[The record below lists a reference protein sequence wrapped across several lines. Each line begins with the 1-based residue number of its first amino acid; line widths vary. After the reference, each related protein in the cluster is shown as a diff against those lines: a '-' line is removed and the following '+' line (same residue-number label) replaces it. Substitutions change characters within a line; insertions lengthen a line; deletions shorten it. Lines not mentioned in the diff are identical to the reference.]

1 MDQSPAIQTQGLI
14 KSYGRV
20 RALHGVDLE
29 IQRGEIF
36 GFLGPNGA
44 GKTTTIRCLLDLIR
58 PDSGKLRVLGIDPQS
73 NPVEVRK
80 RVGYLPGE
88 LQFDQNL
95 RVQSALRFLNKLKGR
110 SADWEHMHQLAERL
124 NLDLKPAIRNLS
136 KGNKQKV
143 GVIQAMMHKPELLM
157 LDEPT
162 FGLDPLVQQEVL
174 YMIREAQEAGATVFF
189 CSHILSEV
197 QEISDRVGIIRNGVV
212 VEVAQTKS
220 LINRSIRRVR
230 VRFKEEVNIES
241 LEALPGVEILGRDD
255 STALMLQVSG
265 EMDILIK
272 TLAAYPVIDL
282 ESQFPTLEEIFLAYY
297 QDDQDI

>member
-1 MDQSPAIQTQGLI
+1 
-14 KSYGRV
+14 
-20 RALHGVDLE
+20 
-29 IQRGEIF
+29 
-36 GFLGPNGA
+36 
-44 GKTTTIRCLLDLIR
+44 
-58 PDSGKLRVLGIDPQS
+58 
-73 NPVEVRK
+73 
-80 RVGYLPGE
+80 

-110 SADWEHMHQLAERL
+110 SADWEHVRQLAERL

>member
-1 MDQSPAIQTQGLI
+1 
-14 KSYGRV
+14 
-20 RALHGVDLE
+20 
-29 IQRGEIF
+29 
-36 GFLGPNGA
+36 
-44 GKTTTIRCLLDLIR
+44 
-58 PDSGKLRVLGIDPQS
+58 
-73 NPVEVRK
+73 
-80 RVGYLPGE
+80 

-110 SADWEHMHQLAERL
+110 SADWEHVRQLAERL

-297 QDDQDI
+297 QDDLDI

>member
-1 MDQSPAIQTQGLI
+1 M
-14 KSYGRV
+14 
-20 RALHGVDLE
+20 
-29 IQRGEIF
+29 
-36 GFLGPNGA
+36 
-44 GKTTTIRCLLDLIR
+44 
-58 PDSGKLRVLGIDPQS
+58 
-73 NPVEVRK
+73 
-80 RVGYLPGE
+80 
-88 LQFDQNL
+88 QFDQNL

-110 SADWEHMHQLAERL
+110 SADWEHVRQLAERL

-212 VEVAQTKS
+212 VEVAQTDS

-272 TLAAYPVIDL
+272 TLVAYPVIDL

-297 QDDQDI
+297 QDDLDI

>member
-1 MDQSPAIQTQGLI
+1 
-14 KSYGRV
+14 
-20 RALHGVDLE
+20 
-29 IQRGEIF
+29 
-36 GFLGPNGA
+36 
-44 GKTTTIRCLLDLIR
+44 
-58 PDSGKLRVLGIDPQS
+58 
-73 NPVEVRK
+73 
-80 RVGYLPGE
+80 

-110 SADWEHMHQLAERL
+110 SADWEHVRQLAERL

-212 VEVAQTKS
+212 VEVAQIKS

>member
-1 MDQSPAIQTQGLI
+1 VPI
-14 KSYGRV
+14 KHRTLLF
-20 RALHGVDLE
+20 A
-29 IQRGEIF
+29 
-36 GFLGPNGA
+36 
-44 GKTTTIRCLLDLIR
+44 CL
-58 PDSGKLRVLGIDPQS
+58 VA
-73 NPVEVRK
+73 V
-80 RVGYLPGE
+80 
-88 LQFDQNL
+88 DQNL

-110 SADWEHMHQLAERL
+110 SADWEHVRQLAERL

>member
-1 MDQSPAIQTQGLI
+1 
-14 KSYGRV
+14 
-20 RALHGVDLE
+20 
-29 IQRGEIF
+29 
-36 GFLGPNGA
+36 
-44 GKTTTIRCLLDLIR
+44 
-58 PDSGKLRVLGIDPQS
+58 
-73 NPVEVRK
+73 
-80 RVGYLPGE
+80 

-110 SADWEHMHQLAERL
+110 SADWEHVRQLAERL

-197 QEISDRVGIIRNGVV
+197 QEISDRAGIIRNGVV
-212 VEVAQTKS
+212 VEVAQTDS

>member
-1 MDQSPAIQTQGLI
+1 M
-14 KSYGRV
+14 
-20 RALHGVDLE
+20 
-29 IQRGEIF
+29 
-36 GFLGPNGA
+36 
-44 GKTTTIRCLLDLIR
+44 
-58 PDSGKLRVLGIDPQS
+58 
-73 NPVEVRK
+73 
-80 RVGYLPGE
+80 
-88 LQFDQNL
+88 QFDQNL

-110 SADWEHMHQLAERL
+110 SADWEHVRQLAERL

-212 VEVAQTKS
+212 VEVAQTDS

>member
-1 MDQSPAIQTQGLI
+1 M
-14 KSYGRV
+14 
-20 RALHGVDLE
+20 
-29 IQRGEIF
+29 
-36 GFLGPNGA
+36 
-44 GKTTTIRCLLDLIR
+44 
-58 PDSGKLRVLGIDPQS
+58 
-73 NPVEVRK
+73 
-80 RVGYLPGE
+80 
-88 LQFDQNL
+88 QFDQNL

-110 SADWEHMHQLAERL
+110 SADWEHVRQLAERL